1 MTPDGRGDGSHGS
14 EPERSGS
21 PGLQSSASGDTDVPA
36 ISRGYV
42 AGSGLVTNGKVRL
55 WTAAVRTLGTVR
67 LGVALIF
74 LLATGLGS
82 CICLVSH

>member
-1 MTPDGRGDGSHGS
+1 LGANRDANDHGS

-21 PGLQSSASGDTDVPA
+21 PELQSGASGDTGVPA

-55 WTAAVRTLGTVR
+55 WTAVVRALGTVR